1 MKDNTLHKLGNYI
14 VPLVKTIELQG
25 GPCMQNASP
34 NGSLQ
39 NLEVN
44 GILNEGGF

>member
-1 MKDNTLHKLGNYI
+1 MKDNTLHKLGTYM
-14 VPLVKTIELQG
+14 VPLVKTITLQG

-44 GILNEGGF
+44 GILNEGDF